1 MKKGI
6 KIIAIIVILLSI
18 ILYVEFRVQKYN
30 KMENN
35 KNLNPTQG
43 MSTQETIDFYFDIEI
58 SDKKLIKEEYVNN
71 GCVAYKIDVSSLTDT
86 DIASFAKGYEESQYE
101 NYNWEEGGN
110 PFDDI
115 DGVDWWHINK
125 DNVKKSF
132 EKLASPKRDI
142 GALTASYRLFFVKEN
157 DETFLYMIYTD

>member
-1 MKKGI
+1 MKQLL
-6 KIIAIIVILLSI
+6 KILITFIII
-18 ILYVEFRVQKYN
+18 ISLTLYVAYRVRKYN
-30 KMENN
+30 RVY
-35 KNLNPTQG
+35 NPTKG
-43 MSTQETIDFYFDIEI
+43 MTSLETIDFYFDIEI

-71 GCVAYKIDVSSLTDT
+71 GCVAYKIDVSSLTSANISSLT
-86 DIASFAKGYEESQYE
+86 QGYKEYQYEE
-101 NYNWEEGGN
+101 YNWPESGN

-125 DNVKKSF
+125 DKVKKSF

>member
-1 MKKGI
+1 MNKTYKFI
-6 KIIAIIVILLSI
+6 VVIFIIVFI
-18 ILYVEFRVQKYN
+18 IVFAVFGIRKYI
-30 KMENN
+30 N
-35 KNLNPTQG
+35 KNIPTYG
-43 MSTQETIDFYFDIEI
+43 MSAQETINFYFDIKI
-58 SDKKLIKEEYVNN
+58 SDKNLIKEEHVSN
-71 GCVAYKIDVSSLTDT
+71 GRVAYKVDVSSLTSANISSLT
-86 DIASFAKGYEESQYE
+86 QGYNEYQYEE
-101 NYNWEEGGN
+101 YNWPEGGN

-125 DNVKKSF
+125 DKVKKSF

>member
-1 MKKGI
+1 MNKTYKFI
-6 KIIAIIVILLSI
+6 VVIFIIVFI
-18 ILYVEFRVQKYN
+18 IVFAVFGIRKYI
-30 KMENN
+30 N
-35 KNLNPTQG
+35 KNIPTYG
-43 MSTQETIDFYFDIEI
+43 MSAQETINFYFDIKI
-58 SDKKLIKEEYVNN
+58 SDKNLIKEEHVSN
-71 GCVAYKIDVSSLTDT
+71 GRVAYKVDVSLLTGT

-125 DNVKKSF
+125 DKVKKSF